1 MISRLIF
8 CVMIAGVGL
17 NGLFPDPPKPLTAA
31 RLQATS
37 KQKSVSDLCQKKKKS
52 KAVKEL
58 CQKWGETNA

>member
-1 MISRLIF
+1 
-8 CVMIAGVGL
+8 MIAGVGL
-17 NGLFPDPPKPLTAA
+17 NGLFPEPPKPLNAA

-58 CQKWGETNA
+58 CKKWGETNA

>member
-1 MISRLIF
+1 
-8 CVMIAGVGL
+8 MIAGVGL